1 MRIPFIMTAIAGFG
15 ILGGV
20 LSSMISRGAL
30 HWGYSIIAPLMMTAM
45 WAALMKWESNK
56 LLFITALS
64 DVVYNSTWFF
74 GMMLMGIPTTPTQ
87 KLGILLLIVGVY
99 LVG

>member
-1 MRIPFIMTAIAGFG
+1 MSLIALFG
-15 ILGGV
+15 ICGGV
-20 LSSMISRGAL
+20 LSALIARGAL
-30 HWGYSIIAPLMMTAM
+30 HWGYSITAPLLMTAM

-87 KLGILLLIVGVY
+87 KLGILLLIIGVY

>member
-1 MRIPFIMTAIAGFG
+1 MRIVIIMVLIASFG
-15 ILGGV
+15 VLGGT
-20 LSSMISRGAL
+20 LSALISKGSL
-30 HWGYSIIAPLMMTAM
+30 HWGWSVLAPLAMTGM

-64 DVVYNSTWFF
+64 DVLYNGTWFL
-74 GMMLMGIPTTPTQ
+74 GMMLMGIPTTLTQ
-87 KLGILLLIVGVY
+87 KIGIALLVIGVY